1 MHTDG
6 IENITSSA
14 NAGGNESFN
23 YNIVYMFYFSA
34 HPAMRHFK
42 PRPLP
47 TWSPGGDE
55 EEEDL
60 EEGDNEDEDIIDED
74 EEYDNETISSW
85 EDGDEGS
92 DISLLN
98 DTSRATTPEERLLR

>member
-1 MHTDG
+1 MHTDA
-6 IENITSSA
+6 IENITFSA

-23 YNIVYMFYFSA
+23 YNIVYMVYISA

-55 EEEDL
+55 EEGE
-60 EEGDNEDEDIIDED
+60 EEGEEEEGEEDIIDED

-85 EDGDEGS
+85 EDGEER